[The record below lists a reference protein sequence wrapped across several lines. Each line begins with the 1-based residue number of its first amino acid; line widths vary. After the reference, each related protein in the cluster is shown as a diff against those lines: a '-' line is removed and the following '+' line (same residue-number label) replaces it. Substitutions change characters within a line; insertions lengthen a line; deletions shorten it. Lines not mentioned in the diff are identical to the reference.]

1 MNGLTQWKAAL
12 YLAAIF
18 AAGSVSG
25 WVVATKAAKQKAFSA
40 PRSDEIAESLRT
52 CMYKR
57 LDLTDD
63 QRHKIDSVIER
74 SSKELQSIHRER
86 TDRIRLAL
94 SNRNNQ
100 ILAVLSP
107 EQQAK
112 FEIIEKER
120 RESWRQKDASRKG
133 SGGKDGRKNSR
144 EKPAGGEP
152 ANSSATC
159 ATNGPGEGRLSSGE
173 RP

>member
-1 MNGLTQWKAAL
+1 MTGLSKWKAAL

-57 LDLTDD
+57 LDLTGD
-63 QRHKIDSVIER
+63 QKQRIDSVIER

-86 TDRIRLAL
+86 TDRIRLSL
-94 SNRNNQ
+94 SNRNSQ
-100 ILAVLSP
+100 IMAVLSP

-120 RESWRQKDASRKG
+120 QDSWRQKEASRKG
-133 SGGKDGRKNSR
+133 QGGKEGRKGSK
-144 EKPAGGEP
+144 EKSSNGEP
-152 ANSSATC
+152 AKDSAIC
-159 ATNGPGEGRLSSGE
+159 ITNGAADAGSTPSD